1 MFSQDGIY
9 PGRMISPALGPGGLV
24 PGPRLRPG
32 IPAPSDLLA
41 HADPAG
47 PFRSKTE

>member
-9 PGRMISPALGPGGLV
+9 PGRMIPLELVPGGLV
-24 PGPRLRPG
+24 PDQQLRPG
-32 IPAPSDLLA
+32 IPAPLDLLA
-41 HADPAG
+41 YAAPAG